1 MNNLLLI
8 LLIVIY
14 CSIPGYLLKAGY
26 SFLKGILPI
35 YNVFTLFKVLEIN
48 IGFLFIIAGFIIIPY
63 SREFT
68 LTLLYIFLPFMIC
81 HAYGKPVIL
90 GLFGIAFPFVFYPLM
105 AYILGV
111 YMYDTGVELWDLLKK
126 KNSRLFY

>member
-8 LLIVIY
+8 TLIVIY
-14 CSIPGYLLKAGY
+14 CSIPGYLMKAGY
-26 SFLKGILPI
+26 SLLKGLIPV

-48 IGFLFIIAGFIIIPY
+48 LGLLFIIAGFIVIPY

-68 LTLLYIFLPFMIC
+68 LTLLYIFLPFIIC

-90 GLFGIAFPFVFYPLM
+90 GLVGIIFPFVFYPVM
-105 AYILGV
+105 AYILGTYV
-111 YMYDTGVELWDLLKK
+111 YDTGVEL
-126 KNSRLFY
+126 